1 MEHRMFGLRRD
12 GLICFGK
19 GLKTV
24 CWNQQYSDISDWAI
38 SNSSFH
44 LVSEATIL
52 LLFYAFY

>member
-1 MEHRMFGLRRD
+1 MERRMFGLRRD

-44 LVSEATIL
+44 LVSNTMI
-52 LLFYAFY
+52 YY